1 MTSNP
6 LFSVVIPAYNAGSSI
21 SSLINKF
28 IKQDYARMEIIVVD
42 DGFLKM
48 IPTPYV
54 KFYPVN
60 IVVLLFCIKRTKVL
74 ARLET
79 SVYSMLLETT
89 YYLWIV
95 MMTYLQNM

>member
-1 MTSNP
+1 MT
-6 LFSVVIPAYNAGSSI
+6 
-21 SSLINKF
+21 
-28 IKQDYARMEIIVVD
+28 D
-42 DGFLKM
+42 LKM

-79 SVYSMLLETT
+79 SVYSMFLETT